1 MALRIDQLRSSWTC
15 VCASGAALHGLGAMS
30 RFASIAR
37 NTISLYLLVLLPVV
51 GSRAASVSFSTRQ
64 FIYIFHQLDIM
75 EKYQVVK
82 VLNSGS
88 FGKYTCGVFI
98 RFQSSSVSG
107 TAILVRSKDGA
118 LHVIK
123 DIDISKL
130 SKKERETTL
139 QEVKILEALRHPNI
153 VAFEEAFT
161 QDGSLKI
168 VMQ

>member
-1 MALRIDQLRSSWTC
+1 
-15 VCASGAALHGLGAMS
+15 
-30 RFASIAR
+30 
-37 NTISLYLLVLLPVV
+37 
-51 GSRAASVSFSTRQ
+51 
-64 FIYIFHQLDIM
+64 M
-75 EKYQVVK
+75 EKYQVAK

-88 FGKYTCGVFI
+88 VGKYTCGVYI
-98 RFQSSSVSG
+98 RFQSTSVTG

-123 DIDISKL
+123 DIDISML
-130 SKKERETTL
+130 SRKERETTV

-161 QDGSLKI
+161 QDRSLKI

>member
-1 MALRIDQLRSSWTC
+1 M
-15 VCASGAALHGLGAMS
+15 G
-30 RFASIAR
+30 
-37 NTISLYLLVLLPVV
+37 
-51 GSRAASVSFSTRQ
+51 
-64 FIYIFHQLDIM
+64 M
-75 EKYQVVK
+75 EKYKVVR

-88 FGKYTCGVFI
+88 FGEGP
-98 RFQSSSVSG
+98 RFAAICFPTSCAG
-107 TAILVRSKDGA
+107 TAILVSNKSSGS

-139 QEVKILEALRHPNI
+139 QEVRILEALRHPNI
-153 VAFEEAFT
+153 VAFDEAFT

>member
-1 MALRIDQLRSSWTC
+1 MA
-15 VCASGAALHGLGAMS
+15 
-30 RFASIAR
+30 
-37 NTISLYLLVLLPVV
+37 
-51 GSRAASVSFSTRQ
+51 
-64 FIYIFHQLDIM
+64 
-75 EKYQVVK
+75 
-82 VLNSGS
+82 
-88 FGKYTCGVFI
+88 
-98 RFQSSSVSG
+98 G
-107 TAILVRSKDGA
+107 TAILVRKKSDGA

-130 SKKERETTL
+130 SKKERETTV

>member
-1 MALRIDQLRSSWTC
+1 MVR
-15 VCASGAALHGLGAMS
+15 
-30 RFASIAR
+30 
-37 NTISLYLLVLLPVV
+37 
-51 GSRAASVSFSTRQ
+51 
-64 FIYIFHQLDIM
+64 
-75 EKYQVVK
+75 

-88 FGKYTCGVFI
+88 FGIRTAGV
-98 RFQSSSVSG
+98 SVRIQPTSVAG